1 MPECYNHQNHHLS
14 QLVQQYQEFLL
25 NISWVDNCLPLNIKV
40 THLLSSNTKFH
51 SYQVTH
57 CLLFKIK
64 MSHSYKNFFKQN
76 YHTQVYFKN
85 LELSVYDS
93 RIDIVTNLYRTSG
106 GVWSPCH
113 PPSWIHYWVPTP
125 HPVASWDITC
135 FSNKQFSSKS
145 EPCILK

>member
-1 MPECYNHQNHHLS
+1 MPECYNHRNRHLS

-25 NISWVDNCLPLNIKV
+25 NISRVDNCLPLNIKV

-51 SYQVTH
+51 SYKVTH

-76 YHTQVYFKN
+76 SHTRVYFKN

-93 RIDIVTNLYRTSG
+93 RIDIVTSG
-106 GVWSPCH
+106 GYGPLATHHLGSATGYLH
-113 PPSWIHYWVPTP
+113 HIQLPPETSL
-125 HPVASWDITC
+125 ASHT
-135 FSNKQFSSKS
+135 SNFLASQSHVF
-145 EPCILK
+145 

>member
-1 MPECYNHQNHHLS
+1 MPECYNHRNHHLS

-25 NISWVDNCLPLNIKV
+25 NISRVDNCLPLNIKV

-76 YHTQVYFKN
+76 YHTWVYFKN
-85 LELSVYDS
+85 LELSVYNS

-106 GVWSPCH
+106 GMVPL
-113 PPSWIHYWVPTP
+113 PPTILDPLLGTYT
-125 HPVASWDITC
+125 T
-135 FSNKQFSSKS
+135 SS
-145 EPCILK
+145 CLLRHHLLLTQAIF